1 MELRQLRY
9 FVRVVELKSM
19 GRAALELDLATSTLS
34 QQISQLEGELA
45 TRLLQR
51 RSTGVYPTD
60 AGLDFF
66 RQAQLILRQCEAAVS
81 VAQKGRLS
89 GHVSVGLAGTTAAML
104 AVPFVLAMRSRYP
117 AVRVRIVEGL
127 SGHLESLLNS
137 RQLDLAIL
145 FDADAARRW
154 SVIPL
159 LDEQLFV
166 IGRADLPGLPAGAE
180 TTLAGLDG
188 LPLILPSGSHTLRTL
203 VLEAFR
209 QGGGTPNVVVEID
222 GVGSL
227 MDAVRAGIG
236 ASIQPGALLSRLA
249 PGGRH
254 GDAAGLRAVRIADER
269 MRRTSLLASLSD
281 DELSPAGLAAR
292 VVMTELARQLADD
305 GTWAGAASIAGPR

>member
-9 FVRVVELKSM
+9 FVRVVELRSM

-34 QQISQLEGELA
+34 QQISQLESELS

-51 RSTGVYPTD
+51 RSTGVQPTD

-66 RQAQLILRQCEAAVS
+66 RQAQLILRQCEAAAS
-81 VAQKGRLS
+81 IAQKGRLS

-104 AVPFVLAMRSRYP
+104 AVPFVQAMRARYP
-117 AVRVRIVEGL
+117 GVRVRIVEGL

-154 SVIPL
+154 SLVPL
-159 LDEQLFV
+159 LRERLFL
-166 IGRADLPGLPAGAE
+166 IARADLPGLPEGDE
-180 TTLAGLDG
+180 TPVQAVTG
-188 LPLILPSGSHTLRTL
+188 LPLILPSGSHTLRSL
-203 VLEAFR
+203 VFDAYR
-209 QGGGTPNVVVEID
+209 RAGAAPNVVVEID
-222 GVGSL
+222 GVASL

-236 ASIQPGALLSRLA
+236 ASIQPGALVSRLG
-249 PGGRH
+249 PGDHR
-254 GDAAGLRAVRIADER
+254 DARDGLRAVALSDDGVH
-269 MRRTSLLASLSD
+269 RTSLLASLSD

-292 VVMTELARQLADD
+292 VVMTELARGLAQD
-305 GTWAGAASIAGPR
+305 GRWAGATVLQDGC